1 MHHFILRITFGGLLP
16 LLLICI
22 GIVFIYYG
30 KKAKRSR
37 TILEKQCT
45 STTIGIII
53 KLEREEVDHEVNRFQ
68 QSYLWVPFV
77 QFQVNNL
84 TYKKRLNAYK
94 SDYFKINDKI
104 LIYYN
109 PLNPN
114 QFYTPKDQGEQ
125 TIFHYF
131 LPAGSALIVLG
142 ILEIIIIQVILSI
155 L

>member
-1 MHHFILRITFGGLLP
+1 MKSL
-16 LLLICI
+16 
-22 GIVFIYYG
+22 
-30 KKAKRSR
+30 K
-37 TILEKQCT
+37 
-45 STTIGIII
+45 
-53 KLEREEVDHEVNRFQ
+53 
-68 QSYLWVPFV
+68 
-77 QFQVNNL
+77 
-84 TYKKRLNAYK
+84 AYK